1 MKGRLLDIKRLSVH
15 DGPGIRTTLFLK
27 GCPLRCRWCHNP
39 ESVSPRPEIGLL
51 KRKCV
56 GCGKC
61 AKACPTGAHV
71 FRDGAHLL
79 NRELCTAC
87 GKCVEACLP
96 GALEYYGR
104 EVSVEDA
111 VKAVLEDRTFYGVF
125 AHRPASRQVLNAG
138 LAGLPMG
145 KNIAKS
151 GGGCTLSGGEPLW
164 QAEFCAELFRLLRKE
179 GIHCAID
186 TSGAVEWESFEIVL
200 PYTDMFLYDVKHTD
214 DRLHREHTGSPNGR
228 ILDNLKRLSECGV
241 PIEIRI
247 PVIPGFNADEESMAA
262 MGKLLSALPN
272 IAGVRLLPYHLARL
286 KYETV
291 GHADTMPDVP
301 PPSAAAMA
309 AAAATLRRCGVG
321 TVVVP

>member
-1 MKGRLLDIKRLSVH
+1 MEGRLLDIKRLSVH
-15 DGPGIRTTLFLK
+15 DGPGIRTTIFLK
-27 GCPLRCRWCHNP
+27 GCPLHCRWCHNP
-39 ESVSPRPEIGLL
+39 ESVLPKPEIGFL
-51 KRKCV
+51 KMKCV

-61 AKACPTGAHV
+61 AKVCTTGAHV

-79 NRELCTAC
+79 NHELCTAC
-87 GKCVEACLP
+87 GKCIEACLP

-111 VKAVLEDRTFYGVF
+111 VKAVLEDRTFY
-125 AHRPASRQVLNAG
+125 
-138 LAGLPMG
+138 
-145 KNIAKS
+145 AKS

-164 QAEFCAELFRLLRKE
+164 QAEFCAELFKLLRKE

-186 TSGAVEWESFEIVL
+186 TSGAVTWESFEAVL

-214 DRLHREHTGSPNGR
+214 DRLHREHTGSPNRR

-247 PVIPGFNADEESMAA
+247 PTIPGFNADEKSMAA
-262 MGKLLSALPN
+262 TGKLLSGLSS
-272 IAGVRLLPYHLARL
+272 IVGVRLLPYHLARL

-291 GHADTMPDVP
+291 GHADTMPHVAP
-301 PPSAAAMA
+301 PTPALMARFKEGLAAAGYRGPVVCSLLWKA
-309 AAAATLRRCGVG
+309 GGKSTTTGGSSTSPPATSS
-321 TVVVP
+321 